1 MRKPPFQDEEK
12 FKRISVFAEMK
23 MKEVLII
30 YYSQSGQ
37 LTDILK
43 NIVST
48 ISEEGVNIS
57 YYEIVPKKKF
67 PFPWKQEEFYGA
79 FPETFLQIPTPLE
92 SGSSEIL
99 QKKYDLVILGY
110 TVWYLTPSIPIN
122 SFLKSAEAK
131 TLLNNT
137 PVVTVSASRNMWIM
151 AQEKMK
157 RLLVANNA
165 NLVGNIAL
173 VDRNL
178 NHISVITIVHWLMG
192 GKKTK
197 MLGVFPKPGVSDA
210 DIEAASRFGAPIKE
224 ALLENEYS
232 KLQENLLGLEAVK
245 VDSSLI
251 ATDIRGNMVFTKW
264 ANHLI
269 KKEGEERKKWLVF
282 FKYYLLFAI
291 WLIAPI
297 VFIVFLI
304 TYLPMYRKIQREK
317 AFYSS
322 VALKQD

>member
-1 MRKPPFQDEEK
+1 
-12 FKRISVFAEMK
+12 
-23 MKEVLII
+23 MKEVLVI

-37 LTDILK
+37 LFDILK
-43 NIVST
+43 NIASKVSD
-48 ISEEGVNIS
+48 ENVNIS
-57 YYEIVPKKKF
+57 YCEILPKKKF

-92 SGSSEIL
+92 KLPAEIL

-110 TVWYLTPSIPIN
+110 TTWYLTPSIPIN
-122 SFLKSAEAK
+122 SFLKSEEAK
-131 TLLNNT
+131 ILLAKR

-151 AQEKMK
+151 AQEKVK
-157 RLLVANNA
+157 KLLSANNA
-165 NLVGNIAL
+165 QLVGNIAL

-197 MLGVFPKPGVSDA
+197 MLGIFPKPGVSDH
-210 DIEAASRFGAPIKE
+210 DIEASSRFGVPIRE
-224 ALLENEYS
+224 ALFQNKYS
-232 KLQENLLGLEAVK
+232 NLQQNLLDIGAVK
-245 VDSSLI
+245 VDPSLI
-251 ATDIRGNMVFTKW
+251 ATDIRGNVVFTKW

-297 VFIVFLI
+297 VFVVFLL
-304 TYLPMYRKIQREK
+304 TYIPMYRKIQRDK
-317 AFYSS
+317 AYYSS

>member
-1 MRKPPFQDEEK
+1 
-12 FKRISVFAEMK
+12 

-37 LTDILK
+37 LADILK
-43 NIVST
+43 NIASS
-48 ISEEGVNIS
+48 ISDEKVNIS
-57 YYEIVPKKKF
+57 YYEILPIKKY
-67 PFPWKQEEFYGA
+67 PFPWKPDEFYGA
-79 FPETFLQIPTPLE
+79 FPETFLQIPTSLE
-92 SGSSEIL
+92 SVPSTTL

-110 TVWYLTPSIPIN
+110 TTWYLTPSIPIN
-122 SFLKSAEAK
+122 SFLKTVEAK
-131 TLLNNT
+131 TILANT

-157 RLLVANNA
+157 TLLLANNA
-165 NLVGNIAL
+165 QLVGNIAL

-197 MLGVFPKPGVSDA
+197 MLGFFPKPGVSDN
-210 DIEAASRFGAPIKE
+210 DIEDAARFGAPIKE
-224 ALLENEYS
+224 ALLQHDYS
-232 KLQENLLGLEAVK
+232 ELQQNLLNIGAVK

-251 ATDIRGNMVFTKW
+251 ATDIRGNIVFTKW

-297 VFIVFLI
+297 VFIVFLL
-304 TYLPMYRKIQREK
+304 TYLPMYRKIQRDK
-317 AFYSS
+317 AYYSS

>member
-1 MRKPPFQDEEK
+1 
-12 FKRISVFAEMK
+12 

-30 YYSQSGQ
+30 YYSQTGQ
-37 LTDILK
+37 LFDILK
-43 NIVST
+43 NVAST
-48 ISEEGVNIS
+48 ISDEKVNIS
-57 YYEIVPKKKF
+57 YCEILPKKKF

-92 SGSSEIL
+92 AIPVEIL

-110 TVWYLTPSIPIN
+110 TTWYLTPSIPIN
-122 SFLKSAEAK
+122 SFLKSEEAK
-131 TLLNNT
+131 TLLANT

-151 AQEKMK
+151 AQEKVK
-157 RLLVANNA
+157 KLLVANNSK
-165 NLVGNIAL
+165 LVGNIAL
-173 VDRNL
+173 VDRNM

-197 MLGVFPKPGVSDA
+197 MLGIFPKPGVSDN
-210 DIEAASRFGAPIKE
+210 DIEAASRFGLPIKN
-224 ALLENEYS
+224 ALLQNEYS
-232 KLQENLLGLEAVK
+232 KLQQNLLDIGAVK
-245 VDSSLI
+245 VDPSLI
-251 ATDIRGNMVFTKW
+251 ATDIRGNVVFTKW

-269 KKEGEERKKWLVF
+269 KKEGEERKKWLVY

-297 VFIVFLI
+297 VFVVFLL
-304 TYLPMYRKIQREK
+304 TYIPMYHKIQRDK
-317 AFYSS
+317 AYYSS